1 MAKDKNTQKPEKVG
15 FFKSVK
21 TESKRVTWY
30 PRSATTKNTL
40 WLIAILVVLGAVVSL
55 VDVGLA
61 KLITA
66 LVSLGN

>member
-1 MAKDKNTQKPEKVG
+1 MAKDNNTQKPEKVG
-15 FFKSVK
+15 FLKSVK
-21 TESKRVTWY
+21 NESKRVTWY
-30 PRSATTKNTL
+30 PRSATAKNTL
-40 WLIAILVVLGAVVSL
+40 WLIAILIVLGAVVSL

>member
-15 FFKSVK
+15 FLKSVK

-30 PRSATTKNTL
+30 PKSATAKNTL

-55 VDVGLA
+55 IDVGFA

>member
-15 FFKSVK
+15 FLKSVK
-21 TESKRVTWY
+21 TEAKRVTWY
-30 PRSATTKNTL
+30 PRSTTAKNTL

-55 VDVGLA
+55 IDVGFA

>member
-15 FFKSVK
+15 FFKSVR
-21 TESKRVTWY
+21 TEAKRVTWY
-30 PRSATTKNTL
+30 PKSATAKNTL
-40 WLIAILVVLGAVVSL
+40 WLIAILIVLGAVVSL
-55 VDVGLA
+55 VDVGFA

>member
-21 TESKRVTWY
+21 MESKRVTWY
-30 PRSATTKNTL
+30 PKSATAKNTL
-40 WLIAILVVLGAVVSL
+40 WLIAILAVLGVVVSL
-55 VDVGLA
+55 VDVGFA
-61 KLITA
+61 RLIAA

>member
-1 MAKDKNTQKPEKVG
+1 MAKDNNTQKPEKVG

-30 PRSATTKNTL
+30 PKSATAKNTL
-40 WLIAILVVLGAVVSL
+40 WLIAILAVLGVVVSL
-55 VDVGLA
+55 VDVGFA
-61 KLITA
+61 RLIAA